1 MVVQIVPSL
10 TKLLP
15 KYMQKIFFSEQSSK
29 WKQSKWRQKQ
39 EEISTTFK
47 FPFYFTRNKKQLVAD
62 SENLH
67 QLQYLPN
74 YQVKNEELGQ
84 SSGQN

>member
-1 MVVQIVPSL
+1 
-10 TKLLP
+10 
-15 KYMQKIFFSEQSSK
+15 MQKIFFSEQSSK

-47 FPFYFTRNKKQLVAD
+47 FPFSRNKKQLVAD

-74 YQVKNEELGQ
+74 YQVRNKELGQ
-84 SSGQN
+84 INAQN